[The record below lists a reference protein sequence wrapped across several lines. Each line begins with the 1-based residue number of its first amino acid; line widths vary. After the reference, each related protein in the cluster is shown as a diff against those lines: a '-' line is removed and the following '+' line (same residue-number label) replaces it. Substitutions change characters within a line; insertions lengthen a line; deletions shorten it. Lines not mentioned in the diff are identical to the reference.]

1 MRRHDLTKKDNGKD
15 TENYKDDDND
25 KDMHPQRAT
34 LETCVLKT
42 NWSDFTWV
50 GRQYAWW
57 RSIVIA
63 TVRKAELK
71 KGANVSDWG
80 ILYFPIFSIGNV
92 MVFQINHLVRK
103 KADDKRKRGRI
114 CGRLSTKVL
123 SFKEMWSLAKTAA
136 TKVWRSSMSFPHHW
150 PPELPLL
157 PPNCWGTNKT
167 LL

>member
-1 MRRHDLTKKDNGKD
+1 MSSFRIGLKSWAGAQCLGIAPWSKSSYHK
-15 TENYKDDDND
+15 
-25 KDMHPQRAT
+25 MS
-34 LETCVLKT
+34 VLRT

-63 TVRKAELK
+63 TVRKTELK
-71 KGANVSDWG
+71 KGAIVSDWG

-103 KADDKRKRGRI
+103 KVDDKWKRGRI

-167 LL
+167 LLRSYLK